1 MLQLRAIASR
11 FMEVKNEVEVWKFA
25 GCKYS
30 TVQVWREIGP
40 NKERVAI
47 PEHIIIVYCLD
58 GHSEKI
64 VNYG

>member
-1 MLQLRAIASR
+1 
-11 FMEVKNEVEVWKFA
+11 MEVKNEVEVWKFA

-30 TVQVWREIGP
+30 TVQVWREIG
-40 NKERVAI
+40 I